1 MENLFIEG
9 TTTTPKIDF
18 NAQSGTLII
27 YGRSIPEHPIN
38 FYKPIESWLTEYL
51 QTNPQKISLEIHLDY
66 LNTHSTECLFI
77 LLKKIETFKIETSNN
92 VSVIWHYDEDDEDLF
107 DMGENFA
114 EMIKIP
120 FKFNPINQ

>member
-18 NAQSGTLII
+18 NAKNDILII

-38 FYKPIESWLTEYL
+38 FYRPIEAWLTEYL
-51 QTNPQKISLEIHLDY
+51 QTNPKKFSLQIHLDY

-77 LLKKIETFKIETSNN
+77 LLKKIETYITETNN
-92 VSVIWHYDEDDEDLF
+92 SVEVIWNYDEDDEDLL
-107 DMGENFA
+107 DMGENFS